1 MGLQSEKI
9 APGME
14 VQYVVKFTP
23 EERVDY
29 VHELIC
35 VTERE
40 KFIVPIKAVGA
51 RGIFHSIVAFELKT
65 QPPLTIRLHCRIS

>member
-1 MGLQSEKI
+1 
-9 APGME
+9 ME
-14 VQYVVKFTP
+14 VQYVVKFSP

-40 KFIVPIKAVGA
+40 KFIVPIRAIGA
-51 RGIFHSIVAFELKT
+51 RGRRVNFK
-65 QPPLTIRLHCRIS
+65 PNIRLFGFS